1 MEKALEGD
9 LARSELPDLL
19 LFLQSG
25 RRTGLLAMERVDQ
38 EAKVFLKEG
47 TPVFAASTNPGLGLG
62 NLLVRLGKVEAD
74 RVEQALARQRVS
86 RLRIGQI
93 LTAEQALSEAE
104 LASLL
109 KIQVAEIIF
118 DAFTWREGLFSFWER
133 TPPPPGA
140 VILETDLPN
149 LLMEAARRT
158 LDRKPLTKL
167 FADHRLVPETMVN
180 PERVRHSVTLTPEEW
195 RIFFLVDGRRSL
207 AEICESA
214 GSMETAALES
224 LQTFYL
230 ARLLVL
236 RPPQEPIPPAAET
249 VPRRPSPGPEPPL
262 AVAFTGA
269 ARAPAVKEDTREYVT
284 PKAVGYMGSTA
295 KILVSRL
302 VLTADGRETSF
313 PLNRDSC
320 TLGRHRNNDVVITD
334 PKVSSFHARIDRT
347 PEGYVVHDLGSRNG
361 TFLNGRRVGEGRLT
375 AGDELR
381 LGTACLM
388 YKVDYVS
395 D

>member
-9 LARSELPDLL
+9 LARSALPDLL

-25 RRTGLLAMERVDQ
+25 RRTGLLALERADQ

-47 TPVFAASTNPGLGLG
+47 TPVFAATTKPDLGLG
-62 NLLVRLGKVEAD
+62 NLLVKLGKVEAE

-109 KIQVAEIIF
+109 KIQVAEVIF

-158 LDRKPLTKL
+158 ADRKPLAKL
-167 FADHRLVPETMVN
+167 FADQRLVPETIVN

-207 AEICESA
+207 AEICDSA
-214 GSMETAALES
+214 GSMETAALET
-224 LQTFYL
+224 LGTFYL
-230 ARLLVL
+230 ARLLIL
-236 RPPQEPIPPAAET
+236 RPPQEPSLPAAAT
-249 VPRRPSPGPEPPL
+249 VLKKPSPGPEPA
-262 AVAFTGA
+262 AVAFSGA
-269 ARAPAVKEDTREYVT
+269 VRAPAVKEDTREYVT
-284 PKAVGYMGSTA
+284 RKAVEYMGSTA
-295 KILVSRL
+295 KVLVSRL
-302 VLTADGRETSF
+302 VLAADGREASF

-361 TFLNGRRVGEGRLT
+361 TFLNGRRIGEGRLT
-375 AGDELR
+375 TGDELR
-381 LGTACLM
+381 LGTARLI
-388 YKVDYVS
+388 YKVDYVAE
-395 D
+395 

>member
-9 LARSELPDLL
+9 LARSALPDLL

-25 RRTGLLAMERVDQ
+25 RRTGLLALERADQ
-38 EAKVFLKEG
+38 EAKVFLEEG
-47 TPVFAASTNPGLGLG
+47 TPVFATTTKPDLGLG
-62 NLLVRLGKVEAD
+62 NLLVKLGKVEAE

-109 KIQVAEIIF
+109 KIQVAEVIF
-118 DAFTWREGLFSFWER
+118 DVFTWREGLFSFWER

-158 LDRKPLTKL
+158 PDRKPLAKL
-167 FADHRLVPETMVN
+167 FADQRLVPETIVN

-195 RIFFLVDGRRSL
+195 QIFFLVDGRRSL
-207 AEICESA
+207 AEICDSA
-214 GSMETAALES
+214 GSMETAALET
-224 LQTFYL
+224 LGTLYL

-236 RPPQEPIPPAAET
+236 RPSQEPDLPAAAT
-249 VPRRPSPGPEPPL
+249 VLKKPSPGPEPPL
-262 AVAFTGA
+262 AVAFTGPV
-269 ARAPAVKEDTREYVT
+269 RAPAVKEDTRGYVT
-284 PKAVGYMGSTA
+284 PKAVEYMGSTA
-295 KILVSRL
+295 KVLVSRL
-302 VLTADGRETSF
+302 VLTVDGREASF

-361 TFLNGRRVGEGRLT
+361 TFLNGRRIGEGRLT
-375 AGDELR
+375 TGDELR
-381 LGTACLM
+381 LGTARLI
-388 YKVDYVS
+388 YKVDYAS